1 MSTQKSELFMLQ
13 IRKTWPILVSF
24 VGASTV
30 LMTALSP
37 AHAYDNYC
45 QDDELLPGDTV
56 TIEGELF
63 EVFEDEEGLF
73 VAFDVVNELG
83 EVLDDGSLSIVEFS
97 DNCETVY
104 FEQIEGLDY
113 VIEADDV
120 DE

>member
-1 MSTQKSELFMLQ
+1 MLQ
-13 IRKTWPILVSF
+13 IRKTWPLLVSF
-24 VGASTV
+24 VGVSTV

-45 QDDELLPGDTV
+45 QDDELYPGDAV

-73 VAFDVVNELG
+73 VAFEIVNEFG
-83 EVLDDGSLSIVEFS
+83 EVLNDGSLSIIEFS
-97 DNCETVY
+97 ENCETVY
-104 FEQIEGLDY
+104 FEQVEGLDY

-120 DE
+120 DQ